1 MIDVAVKNL
10 LFDAANGI
18 EIFDTENDRVMTKSE
33 VDAKI
38 KELCFQYTGLNEKS
52 TDKQIKRA
60 LKSESARE
68 FFAVIEEMIEIKVT
82 EGLRGL
88 DIFNKYV
95 EEINLADGDTNEFW
109 VEKETY
115 LQIEKVSGSHH
126 DFDCLNRIRVA

>member
-18 EIFDTENDRVMTKSE
+18 EIFDTENDRVMTKAE

-38 KELCFQYTGLNEKS
+38 TELCFQYTGLNEKS
-52 TDKQIKRA
+52 TDKEIKRA

-68 FFAVIEEMIEIKVT
+68 FFAIIEEIIEVKVQ
-82 EGLRGL
+82 EGLSGL

-95 EEINLADGDTNEFW
+95 EEINLADGDKNEFW

-115 LQIEKVSGSHH
+115 LEVEKVSGSHH
-126 DFDCLNRIRVA
+126 DFCEKESA